1 MKKLILVTAFLSLL
15 LTPAFSQ
22 IKGHFKIDPT
32 FKDRSSFSYEKPL
45 SFGDSIKLNFSP
57 KGLPDNKHFGF
68 PEYSGRYLAIRPDLM
83 GSIVES
89 QSSDKMPCYI
99 PKGNFPMM
107 VLKPDSTIKH
117 TLLIK
122 RY

>member
-1 MKKLILVTAFLSLL
+1 MKKLILFTIFMSLF
-15 LTPAFSQ
+15 LTPAFTQ
-22 IKGHFKIDPT
+22 LKGHFKIDAT
-32 FKDRSSFSYEKPL
+32 FKDHSSFGYQNPIV
-45 SFGDSIKLNFSP
+45 FGDSILNFP
-57 KGLPDNKHFGF
+57 PIGWPNNKHHRF
-68 PEYSGRYLAIRPDLM
+68 PEYSRRNLLIRPDSM
-83 GSIVES
+83 RSIVES
-89 QSSDKMPCYI
+89 QSYDRMPCYI